1 MGERG
6 KLQLPRHLSPVAT
19 NSNSLA
25 DDIKKGAPDTPPGFP
40 SSNKALT
47 DLWVELVPL
56 LDNAGLLAKVD
67 GPAVELALRHFL
79 AARDASDEL
88 MCGGAAVIDV
98 AHGRENGGMKKN
110 PADAVFRAQSA
121 MFLEYV
127 KVLGMAFAARARI
140 PGKKADDGDDDFFA
154 ATGS

>member
-6 KLQLPRHLSPVAT
+6 PLKLPRHLSPVVT
-19 NSNSLA
+19 DGNSLA
-25 DDIKKGAPDTPPGFP
+25 DDIKKGAPDTPAGFP
-40 SSNKALT
+40 NNKRLT

-56 LDNAGLLAKVD
+56 LDSAGLLARVD

-88 MCGGAAVIDV
+88 MSGGSSVPDI
-98 AHGRENGGMKKN
+98 AHGRENGAVKKN
-110 PADAVFRAQSA
+110 PADAVFRANSA

-140 PGKKADDGDDDFFA
+140 PGKKQDDGDDDFFA